1 MNTVTLDND
10 LRARL
15 NGLDQ
20 QMMFTDDKS
29 QPIGYFLPAQDYM
42 NLMLRSLSIPLSAE
56 EIERRRKETTGSSLE
71 DIWKRL
77 GAK

>member
-1 MNTVTLDND
+1 MNAISLDRE

-20 QMMFTDDKS
+20 QTMFTDEN
-29 QPIGYFLPAQDYM
+29 GTTVGFFLPAEDYHK
-42 NLMLRSLSIPLSAE
+42 LILDGLKIPLSDE
-56 EIERRRKETTGSSLE
+56 EIERRRQEKTSSTLPE
-71 DIWKRL
+71 IWKRL